1 MALFGLFSKEK
12 KESLDK
18 GLEKTKD
25 SFFSKL
31 GRVVVGKSK
40 VDDEVLDEL
49 EEVLITSD
57 VGVETTVKIIRRIEE
72 RVARDKYLGTDELD
86 RILREEIA
94 GLLSENESAD
104 IDDFATPADKKPYII
119 MVVGVNGVGKTT
131 TIGKLA
137 AQFHKRGKTV
147 VLGAGDTFRAAA
159 VDQLKLWGDRVGVP
173 VVSHGMNTD
182 PSAVAYDA
190 VKKGVDMNADVVII
204 DTAGRLH
211 TKVNLMN
218 ELTKIKRVMQKVIT
232 DAPHEV
238 LLVLDGS
245 TGQNAFIQ
253 ATEFT
258 KATDVSAL
266 AITKLDGTAKGG
278 VVIGISDQFRIPVKY
293 IGVGE
298 KIDDLQTFNKMEFVD
313 SFFKKI

>member
-1 MALFGLFSKEK
+1 MALFGFFSKEK
-12 KESLDK
+12 KETLDK

-31 GRVVVGKSK
+31 GRAVVGKST
-40 VDDEVLDEL
+40 VDEEVLDEV
-49 EEVLITSD
+49 ENVLISSD

-72 RVARDKYLGTDELD
+72 RVARDKYMGTDELD

-94 GLLSENESAD
+94 GLLSDSNTSDVA
-104 IDDFATPADKKPYII
+104 DDFELPANKKPYVI

-137 AQFHKRGKTV
+137 AQFHKRGKKV

-173 VVSHGMNTD
+173 VISHGMNTD
-182 PSAVAYDA
+182 PSAVAFDA
-190 VKKGVDMNADVVII
+190 VKKAVDMEADVVII

-218 ELTKIKRVMQKVIT
+218 ELTKIKRVMQKVT
-232 DAPHEV
+232 PEAPHEV

-258 KATDVSAL
+258 KATEVSAL

-278 VVIGISDQFRIPVKY
+278 VVIGISDQFKIPVKY

-298 KIDDLQTFNKMEFVD
+298 RIDDLQTFNKMEFVD
-313 SFFKKI
+313 SFFKK